1 MIILASKSPRRKEIL
16 KEILGDIPFL
26 CVPSSFD
33 ERQIHEKSLRK
44 LCKEEAVYKAKA
56 VAERYPDDI
65 IIASDTMVL
74 YNGLQLGKP
83 KDEEEAFNMLL
94 MLQDHVHEVITAYT
108 IYQGGKEL
116 VTRAVSAHLYIEK
129 MADLEIREYIE
140 TGSPMDKAGAYGV
153 QDKDFITSRI
163 IDGDEYTIM
172 GLPLFDLEDDLYS
185 LGILD
190 ETKTTS
196 SVLG

>member
-1 MIILASKSPRRKEIL
+1 
-16 KEILGDIPFL
+16 
-26 CVPSSFD
+26 
-33 ERQIHEKSLRK
+33 
-44 LCKEEAVYKAKA
+44 
-56 VAERYPDDI
+56 
-65 IIASDTMVL
+65 MVL

-185 LGILD
+185 LGILN
-190 ETKTTS
+190 ETKTTL
-196 SVLG
+196 SVLGRSCLFLIFKKCISHNSALCYNIENKQTQRLYQLADFAILNQVLL